1 MTSRL
6 STKLFA
12 VARIIGR
19 RAMVA
24 LSKNGKEV
32 IFNRLICIIKSLG
45 AAPVEWS
52 RVWVIKTCGKA
63 PCLFAFTWRRYKYQ
77 EVLIPSGN

>member
-12 VARIIGR
+12 VARIVGR
-19 RAMVA
+19 RAMAA

-32 IFNRLICIIKSLG
+32 MS
-45 AAPVEWS
+45 PD
-52 RVWVIKTCGKA
+52 GKGTEL
-63 PCLFAFTWRRYKYQ
+63 CYSS
-77 EVLIPSGN
+77 E

>member
-19 RAMVA
+19 RAMAA

-32 IFNRLICIIKSLG
+32 NNNWMDQETSVLSLNRVDRL
-45 AAPVEWS
+45 
-52 RVWVIKTCGKA
+52 
-63 PCLFAFTWRRYKYQ
+63 
-77 EVLIPSGN
+77 

>member
-12 VARIIGR
+12 VARIVGR
-19 RAMVA
+19 RAMTA

-32 IFNRLICIIKSLG
+32 IIQLVEKSLR
-45 AAPVEWS
+45 ATSVEWS
-52 RVWVIKTCGKA
+52 RVWVIKTRDNGT
-63 PCLFAFTWRRYKYQ
+63 L
-77 EVLIPSGN
+77 S

>member
-19 RAMVA
+19 RAMAA

-32 IFNRLICIIKSLG
+32 IKLPDGKGTELCSSS
-45 AAPVEWS
+45 EWES
-52 RVWVIKTCGKA
+52 
-63 PCLFAFTWRRYKYQ
+63 
-77 EVLIPSGN
+77 

>member
-12 VARIIGR
+12 VARIVGR
-19 RAMVA
+19 RAMAA

-32 IFNRLICIIKSLG
+32 IKSPDGKGIHVAL
-45 AAPVEWS
+45 PV
-52 RVWVIKTCGKA
+52 
-63 PCLFAFTWRRYKYQ
+63 
-77 EVLIPSGN
+77 SGSHDP

>member
-12 VARIIGR
+12 IARVIGR
-19 RAMVA
+19 RAMIA

-32 IFNRLICIIKSLG
+32 ILNEVITAVEVMTYNRRHFI
-45 AAPVEWS
+45 
-52 RVWVIKTCGKA
+52 
-63 PCLFAFTWRRYKYQ
+63 
-77 EVLIPSGN
+77 

>member
-12 VARIIGR
+12 VARIVGR
-19 RAMVA
+19 RAMAA

-32 IFNRLICIIKSLG
+32 ITGIST
-45 AAPVEWS
+45 S
-52 RVWVIKTCGKA
+52 
-63 PCLFAFTWRRYKYQ
+63 
-77 EVLIPSGN
+77 